1 MIIERDAQQSETFRG
16 VAKSSVFR
24 SALLVCAILSMT
36 AGVGVSAETGT
47 TARIS
52 DAGDAV
58 ELTYPASYGVPNDSI
73 PLYHVGKVRYFSAGI
88 GLEEREATYPAFALK
103 LVFVAEGRSFD
114 PMVEVSITVLT
125 LRSGAAASSR
135 ATACET
141 LPSGSERMTVVA
153 RAATSALLLAMPAP
167 GGARSVLTASAT
179 TSG

>member
-1 MIIERDAQQSETFRG
+1 MMIERDAQQSETFRW
-16 VAKSSVFR
+16 VANSSVFR
-24 SALLVCAILSMT
+24 SALLVCAILSIT

-58 ELTYPASYGVPNDSI
+58 EVTYPASYGVPNDSI

-114 PMVEVSITVLT
+114 PMVEVSITDAKGRAVVT
-125 LRSGAAASSR
+125 IPKDQVSGPWLFVDLPAGNYT
-135 ATACET
+135 ATA
-141 LPSGSERMTVVA
+141 ERLGHKVSKQVSVAGKGTKTVYFHW
-153 RAATSALLLAMPAP
+153 R
-167 GGARSVLTASAT
+167 
-179 TSG
+179 